1 MRSLVSLILVFLLS
15 MNVMDARQ
23 LDSLSQASLRSKV
36 EEYFGALQYEDLEVQ
51 KAEADF
57 MIEVSSDSL
66 IRQFVASEIYDHYAG
81 SPVMGAENVAIHVF
95 DRWFKDGPLKMN
107 DDAAYFNAALFAE
120 FNRQSLIGEK
130 APGLVLEA
138 ADGSVTELYT
148 GTDNGGSYRVL
159 FFYDTECA
167 KCKVETIL
175 LRNMA
180 GVESFPV
187 EYYAVYSDE
196 DRIAWETY
204 VSERFRESSDFIHL
218 WDPSMAS
225 DFQRKYGVIKTPRM
239 FLISPDGT
247 IIGRGL
253 DTKALTAMLHGI
265 FDEVKLEY
273 GGDESVK
280 LFDQVFLGD
289 GAVPVEEDVRRIAD
303 YIEASTLAGGD
314 TVMFRQLTGD
324 LLYYLSAQQAEPFKE
339 GAVYLIDEKI
349 FSRRDVWHSED
360 DSLKVIGLAEFMDSL
375 LDKSKPG
382 TMIADLKVPSEHIK
396 GGKSK
401 EGRYRLRKLHGD
413 RNIIIFFAEGCHICE
428 AEKTAARELAAS
440 DRKVRVLLVNVDSI
454 VALDPSLADKLFN
467 AFDLSTLPFIIE
479 TDRKGNILHRYV
491 TLQ

>member
-1 MRSLVSLILVFLLS
+1 MRCFLSLILVVLLS

-36 EEYFGALQYEDLEVQ
+36 KEYFGALQHEDIELQ

-66 IRQFVASEIYDHYAG
+66 VRQFVASEIYGHYAD

-107 DDAAYFNAALFAE
+107 DDAAYFNASLFAE

-138 ADGSVTELYT
+138 ADGSVSELYA
-148 GTDNGGSYRVL
+148 GEDKGGRYRVL

-187 EYYAVYSDE
+187 GYYAIYSGD
-196 DRIAWETY
+196 DRSAWDSY

-253 DTKALTAMLHGI
+253 DTQALSTMLHRI

-280 LFDQVFLGD
+280 LFDQVFLGE
-289 GAVPVEEDVRRIAD
+289 GAVPVEEDVRKIAD
-303 YIEASTLAGGD
+303 YIEESTLAGGD
-314 TVMFRQLTGD
+314 TLMFRQLTGD

-339 GAVYLIDEKI
+339 GAVYLIDKKI
-349 FSRRDVWHSED
+349 LSRKDIWRSED
-360 DSLKVIGLAEFMDSL
+360 DSLKVIGLAEFMDGL

-382 TMIADLKVPSEHIK
+382 KMIEDLKVPAECIK
-396 GGKSK
+396 AEKSK
-401 EGRYRLRKLHGD
+401 EGTYRLRKLHGN
-413 RNIIIFFAEGCHICE
+413 RNIVIFFAEGCHICD
-428 AEKTAARELAAS
+428 AEKAAARELAAS

-454 VALDPSLADKLFN
+454 VASDPSLADKLFN

-479 TDRKGNILHRYV
+479 TDKKGRVLRRYV